1 MRVLLKKSDEMQDVE
16 CSICGQCF
24 RLYWERSSE
33 AERATMRA
41 IIQGE
46 LRQQHHTDMT
56 HAAHPSIPFHVPDWS
71 GTPQYA
77 GAALVDS
84 VSRIRKAS
92 APLQLV
98 PKRQHVK

>member
-1 MRVLLKKSDEMQDVE
+1 MRVLLKKSNEHQDVE

-46 LRQQHHTDMT
+46 LRYQHHSDMT
-56 HAAHPSIPFHVPDWS
+56 ATAHPGIPFYLPDWS
-71 GTPQYA
+71 VTPQFI
-77 GAALVDS
+77 GAALVE
-84 VSRIRKAS
+84 S
-92 APLQLV
+92 APGVRKTSIPLRTT